1 MKGALVLA
9 LLGTIVLA
17 TEARYV
23 KNRRTNL
30 QLSLARLFKQGGPP
44 MGGPP
49 MGGPP
54 MDGPPEYDSE
64 DDVSEK
70 WWAEKEESSTKIHQ
84 VLKRLSMMKQGGGPG
99 SGPGG
104 PGSGPGGP
112 GSGPGGPPCELE
124 MLERC
129 EMQDDMKDFIEE
141 VYTDVYTDLGDFSV
155 IQAEITTLVSSDV
168 VSSLSTWMDAGW
180 DEDAI
185 PDIAG
190 TVCPGSDAN
199 NTVVFWHVAGTGALF
214 YASEAMGYTCPASE
228 EKGGMPTGCPDV
240 CPSVDDAL
248 DAILT
253 FTACVRD
260 MVEDDPDMVSEI
272 RGVICSIAA
281 GGPPGPPAQMT
292 KEELLAELKKYL
304 KNH

>member
-84 VLKRLSMMKQGGGPG
+84 VLKRLSMMKQGSGPNGPG
-99 SGPGG
+99 PNGPG
-104 PGSGPGGP
+104 PN
-112 GSGPGGPPCELE
+112 GPGGPPCELE

-129 EMQDDMKDFIEE
+129 EMQDDMGDFIDE
-141 VYTDVYTDLGDFSV
+141 VYDDADAADLSA
-155 IQAEITTLVSSDV
+155 IQAIITTEILVSSDEV
-168 VSSLSTWMDAGW
+168 STWTDNDW
-180 DEDAI
+180 DEGAI

-214 YASEAMGYTCPASE
+214 YASEAEGYTCPE
-228 EKGGMPTGCPDV
+228 EPTECPDD
-240 CPSVDDAL
+240 CPSSVDDAL
-248 DAILT
+248 DAMMT
-253 FTACVRD
+253 FAACVRENAD
-260 MVEDDPDMVSEI
+260 ADDI